1 MKTSHSSELPVP
13 PVPVWDV
20 VPILEPAIIDAE
32 PIVLDAVPAPLLDA
46 LPVSPRLP
54 TVIRT
59 TDDELPA
66 RPTPPMRW
74 SRLVDAALWMSQAFD
89 AVADCVLGMV
99 FMPLGLA
106 VLASLPLLNFISLG
120 YLLEAGGAIAR
131 TGRFRD
137 GFFGI
142 RRAGRVGGLLLG
154 VFLSI
159 LPVWLISSMAHSA
172 ELLDPTSATTRH
184 WKIGLTIATVLAVI
198 HIALACLWGGRL
210 RHFLLPMLHPVF
222 GIFAFLRG
230 NPLTRARDEVWTCV
244 TEARPWYYYWL
255 GMRGAVGA
263 LVWLAIP
270 VTLLAV
276 GHKVPVLG
284 FLGFFLLLPV
294 LVILPLLQMQFA
306 AHNRFVKMFDLL
318 GVIRL
323 YLRAPW
329 GATFSLFI
337 TLLFALP
344 LYLLKIELVPRDA
357 QMIPALVF
365 IAFIW
370 PARLLTGWVCGR
382 AARQPCRR
390 HWFFWITGA
399 LPVPLFVV
407 VYGFFVWLSQYV
419 SWYGP
424 LSLYEQHAFL
434 LPVPFTGL

>member
-1 MKTSHSSELPVP
+1 MPV
-13 PVPVWDV
+13 
-20 VPILEPAIIDAE
+20 
-32 PIVLDAVPAPLLDA
+32 
-46 LPVSPRLP
+46 
-54 TVIRT
+54 
-59 TDDELPA
+59 
-66 RPTPPMRW
+66 
-74 SRLVDAALWMSQAFD
+74 
-89 AVADCVLGMV
+89 
-99 FMPLGLA
+99 GLA

-120 YLLEAGGAIAR
+120 YLLEAGGTIAR
-131 TGRFRD
+131 AGRFLD

-154 VFLSI
+154 AFLTI
-159 LPVWLISSMAHSA
+159 LPVWVISWMAQSAQLI
-172 ELLDPTSATTRH
+172 DPTSSTTRH
-184 WKIGLTIATVLAVI
+184 WKIGLSIATIFAVV

-210 RHFLLPMLHPVF
+210 RHFLLPFLHPVF
-222 GIFAFLRG
+222 AVIAVLRG
-230 NPLTRARDEVWTCV
+230 NPFTRARDDVWTCV
-244 TEARPWYYYWL
+244 TEARPWYYFWL
-255 GMRGAVGA
+255 GLRGAVGA
-263 LVWLAIP
+263 LAWLAVP

-294 LVILPLLQMQFA
+294 LVILPMLQMQFA
-306 AHNRFVKMFDLL
+306 AHNRFVQMFDVL

-329 GATFSLFI
+329 GATFALFI

-357 QMIPALVF
+357 LMAPALVF
-365 IAFIW
+365 IVFIW

-382 AARQPCRR
+382 AAQRPCRR